1 MWSSLRQELPAMLRL
16 AVPLVAA
23 ELGWM
28 CMGLVDTLMVGR
40 MPNSADAIGAVGLG
54 SLLFTA
60 VAILGMGIMFG
71 LDTLVAQAFGAG
83 RIAGDLADCHRALWS
98 GVYLC
103 LPLGLISTGLVK
115 LWPSILT
122 RLHTNAEVLPLASAY
137 LRMVSWCALPL
148 LFFFAFRRYLQAM
161 DLVAP
166 VTFALVSANL
176 VNLAGNWILIY
187 GHFGM
192 PTMGVVGSAS
202 ATVIARTYMWLVV
215 FGYAIYHDRRYD
227 THMFRTLGWPD
238 WGRIG
243 MLLKLGLPAAGQMI
257 AEVGVFTTSTVM
269 IGQLDAASLAGN
281 QIALNVISLTFM
293 VPLGIAGA
301 AAVRV
306 GQAIGARDGAGAVRA
321 GWTALALGT
330 TFMSCSAFALLLFPQ
345 FVVRAYTSDPVVI
358 AVGAQL
364 LIAAAFFQ
372 IFDALQAITI
382 GALRGAGDTHTGMLV
397 HFLIY
402 WAVGLPVG
410 YWLCFPIG
418 WGAMGMWAG
427 LSLAVILIGIVL
439 LLFWN
444 RKVREL
450 KKILIQPIN

>member
-1 MWSSLRQELPAMLRL
+1 
-16 AVPLVAA
+16 
-23 ELGWM
+23 
-28 CMGLVDTLMVGR
+28 
-40 MPNSADAIGAVGLG
+40 
-54 SLLFTA
+54 
-60 VAILGMGIMFG
+60 
-71 LDTLVAQAFGAG
+71 
-83 RIAGDLADCHRALWS
+83 
-98 GVYLC
+98 
-103 LPLGLISTGLVK
+103 
-115 LWPSILT
+115 
-122 RLHTNAEVLPLASAY
+122 
-137 LRMVSWCALPL
+137 
-148 LFFFAFRRYLQAM
+148 
-161 DLVAP
+161 
-166 VTFALVSANL
+166 
-176 VNLAGNWILIY
+176 
-187 GHFGM
+187 
-192 PTMGVVGSAS
+192 
-202 ATVIARTYMWLVV
+202 MWLVV